1 MARTNL
7 NDVDWSALPAP
18 EDDGG
23 ANHLP
28 GLTLPRLSL
37 PATDGGMVSLAA
49 LTGLSVVY
57 AYPMTGRPDRPLP
70 DGWDMVP
77 GARGCTPQACAF
89 RDHAADLR
97 ALGADHLFGLSTQA
111 TDYQRE
117 AAERLHLPFAL
128 LSDTDL
134 RLTEALNL
142 PTMTVAGMRLL
153 KRITL
158 VLRDALIVKVFYPVF
173 PPDEAPA
180 QVEAWLR
187 GRASPDRDMDG
198 TA

>member
-1 MARTNL
+1 MTNL
-7 NDVDWSALPAP
+7 HKVNWSALPAP
-18 EDDGG
+18 EDDGAAAHLAG
-23 ANHLP
+23 A
-28 GLTLPRLSL
+28 TLPDTSL
-37 PATDGGMVSLAA
+37 PATDGRMVSLAA

-89 RDHAADLR
+89 RDHAADLL

-128 LSDTDL
+128 LSDADF

-142 PTMTVAGMRLL
+142 PTITVAGMRLL
-153 KRITL
+153 KRMTL

-180 QVEAWLR
+180 QIEAWLR
-187 GRASPDRDMDG
+187 ESASLDG
-198 TA
+198 DTDASA